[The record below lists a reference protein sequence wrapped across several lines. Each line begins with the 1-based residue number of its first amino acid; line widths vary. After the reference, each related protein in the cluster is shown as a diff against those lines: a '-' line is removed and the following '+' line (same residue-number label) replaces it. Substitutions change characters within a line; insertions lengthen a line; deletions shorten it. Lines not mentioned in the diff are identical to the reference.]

1 MLVDKDISIHLSCQ
15 QFECNSFEISSVN
28 SVLKFESTRES
39 SDEVCPHCGG
49 RVHVYDNGRMM
60 LKDMPLWHG
69 LPLSLDVH
77 HHRYRCLTCGRSFS
91 EDVCM
96 RYPGTRITYRAAK
109 WVQELLRWHLP
120 ISAVHEITGF
130 HWDTI
135 RRIHETEMREALD
148 WRRKELQDKDYRP
161 QYLAIDEFAVHK
173 GHRYATCVMDLAEGD
188 ILWVGRGRSK
198 TDFARFFEE
207 IDPDYLSEVK
217 AVAMDMNASYNI
229 LVERHLP
236 HAEIVY
242 DRYHM
247 QAQFGK
253 DVLGVVRLQEARA
266 HRQQSKELLET
277 SRHEESAEERR
288 HLQAE
293 ARKEIHLYSTLKSS
307 RWTLLSNADNLSPEK
322 AEGLKA
328 ILDSHSDLALCYAMK
343 EEMCTLFELRNP
355 DEARRRWTQWFEG
368 AKASGIPA
376 LVRFAELKEK
386 RLEGLVAHAR
396 HNIST
401 GRLEGFNNKIKVA
414 KRIGYGYR
422 NEGYFFTLIRYM
434 SIPAVRTQSPKKT

>member
-1 MLVDKDISIHLSCQ
+1 MLTDKDISIHLSCQ

-28 SVLKFESTRES
+28 SVLKFESTRDS

-49 RVHVYDNGRMM
+49 KVHVYDNGRMV
-60 LKDMPLWHG
+60 LRDMPLWHG
-69 LPLSLDVH
+69 VPLKLDVG
-77 HHRYRCLTCGRSFS
+77 HHRYRCTVCGRSFS

-96 RYPGTRITYRAAK
+96 RYPGTRITHRAAK

-120 ISAVHEITGF
+120 ISSVHEITGF

-135 RRIHETEMREALD
+135 RRIHESVMNGTLD

-161 QYLAIDEFAVHK
+161 QYLAVDEFAIHK

-198 TDFARFFEE
+198 ADFARFFGE

-253 DVLGVVRLQEARA
+253 EVLGVVRLEEARA
-266 HRQQSKELLET
+266 HKRQSEELLEAG
-277 SRHEESAEERR
+277 SQEENAEERR

-293 ARKEIHLYSTLKSS
+293 ARKESRLYSTLKSS
-307 RWTLLSNADNLSPEK
+307 RWTLLTNADNLSPEK

-343 EEMCTLFELRNP
+343 EEMCSLFELRNP
-355 DEARRRWTQWFEG
+355 DEARRRWTDWFEG
-368 AKASGIPA
+368 ARASGIAA

-386 RLEGLVAHAR
+386 RIEGLVAHAR

-422 NEGYFFTLIRYM
+422 NEEYFFTLVRYM
-434 SIPAVRTQSPKKT
+434 SIPAVRFQSPRKT

>member
-15 QFECNSFEISSVN
+15 QFECNSFEITSVN

-49 RVHVYDNGRMM
+49 KVHVYDRGRIV
-60 LKDMPLWHG
+60 LRDMPLWHG
-69 LPLSLDVH
+69 VPLKLDVNH
-77 HHRYRCLTCGRSFS
+77 NRYRCTVCGRSFS
-91 EDVCM
+91 EDICM
-96 RYPGTRITYRAAK
+96 KYPGTRITCRAAR

-130 HWDTI
+130 HWDTV
-135 RRIHETEMREALD
+135 RRIHESVMREALD
-148 WRRKELQDKDYRP
+148 RRHRELQDNDYKP
-161 QYLAIDEFAVHK
+161 MYLAIDEFAIHK
-173 GHRYATCVMDLAEGD
+173 GHRYATCVMDLAKGD
-188 ILWVGRGRSK
+188 ILWVGKGRSK
-198 TDFARFFEE
+198 ADFARFFDE
-207 IDPDYLSEVK
+207 INLDYLSEVK

-229 LVERHLP
+229 LVEQHLP

-253 DVLGVVRLQEARA
+253 DVLGVVRLQEARE
-266 HRQQSKELLET
+266 HRRQSRELADASEQ
-277 SRHEESAEERR
+277 EENPVQRR
-288 HLQAE
+288 MLRDE
-293 ARKEIHLYSTLKSS
+293 ARRQSRLYSTLKSS
-307 RWTLLSNADNLSPEK
+307 RWTLLTNADNLSPEK
-322 AEGLKA
+322 AERLND

-343 EEMCTLFELRNP
+343 EEMCTLFGLRDP

-386 RLEGLVAHAR
+386 RLEGLVSHAR

-401 GRLEGFNNKIKVA
+401 GRQEGFNNKIKVA

-434 SIPAVRTQSPKKT
+434 SIPAVRAQSPRKT

>member
-1 MLVDKDISIHLSCQ
+1 MLTDKDISIHLSCQ

-28 SVLKFESTRES
+28 SVLKFASTRES

-96 RYPGTRITYRAAK
+96 RYPGTRITCRAAR

-135 RRIHETEMREALD
+135 RRIYEAEMREALD

-253 DVLGVVRLQEARA
+253 EVLGVVRLQEARA

-307 RWTLLSNADNLSPEK
+307 RWTLLSNADNLSQEK

-368 AKASGIPA
+368 AKSSGIPA

-386 RLEGLVAHAR
+386 RLDGLVAHAR

>member
-49 RVHVYDNGRMM
+49 RVHVYDSGRML

-135 RRIHETEMREALD
+135 RRIHESVMKEALD

-161 QYLAIDEFAVHK
+161 EYLAIDEFAIHK

-198 TDFARFFEE
+198 ADFARFFEE

-307 RWTLLSNADNLSPEK
+307 RWTLLSNSDNLSPEK

-343 EEMCTLFELRNP
+343 EEMCTLFELRDP

>member
-15 QFECNSFEISSVN
+15 QFECNSFEISPMN
-28 SVLKFESTRES
+28 SVLKFESTRTG
-39 SDEVCPHCGG
+39 SDETCPHCGG
-49 RVHVYDNGRMM
+49 KVHVYDNGRMV
-60 LKDMPLWHG
+60 LRDMPLWHG
-69 LPLSLDVH
+69 VPLKLDVG
-77 HHRYRCLTCGRSFS
+77 HHRYRCTVCGRSFS

-120 ISAVHEITGF
+120 VSAVHEITGF

-135 RRIHETEMREALD
+135 RRIHESVMQEALD
-148 WRRKELQDKDYRP
+148 RRHRELQDKDYRP
-161 QYLAIDEFAVHK
+161 MYLAIDEFAIHK

-188 ILWVGRGRSK
+188 ILWVGKGRSK
-198 TDFARFFEE
+198 ADFARFFDE
-207 IDPDYLSEVK
+207 IDLDYLSEVK

-229 LVERHLP
+229 LVEKHLP

-253 DVLGVVRLQEARA
+253 DVLGVVRLQEARE
-266 HRQQSKELLET
+266 HRRQSRELADASEQ
-277 SRHEESAEERR
+277 EENPVQRR
-288 HLQAE
+288 ILRDE
-293 ARKEIHLYSTLKSS
+293 ARRQSRLYSTLKSS
-307 RWTLLSNADNLSPEK
+307 RWTLLANADNLSPEK
-322 AEGLKA
+322 AERLND

-343 EEMCTLFELRNP
+343 EEMCSLFELRNP
-355 DEARRRWTQWFEG
+355 DEARRRWTDWFEG
-368 AKASGIPA
+368 ARASGIPA
-376 LVRFAELKEK
+376 LVKFAELKEK
-386 RLEGLVAHAR
+386 RLDGLVAHAR

-401 GRLEGFNNKIKVA
+401 GKLEGFNNKIKVA

-422 NEGYFFTLIRYM
+422 NEEYFFTLIRYM
-434 SIPAVRTQSPKKT
+434 SIPSVRAQSPRKT

>member
-1 MLVDKDISIHLSCQ
+1 MLVNKNISIHLSCQ
-15 QFECNSFEISSVN
+15 QFECDRLEINSDN
-28 SVLKFESTRES
+28 STLSFVSRRSS

-49 RVHVYDNGRMM
+49 RVHVYDSGRML

-135 RRIHETEMREALD
+135 RRIHESVMKEALD

-161 QYLAIDEFAVHK
+161 EYLAIDEFAIHK

-253 DVLGVVRLQEARA
+253 EVLGVVRLQEARA
-266 HRQQSKELLET
+266 HRQQSEELLET

-307 RWTLLSNADNLSPEK
+307 RWTLLSNSDNLSPEK

-343 EEMCTLFELRNP
+343 EEMCTLFELRDP

-422 NEGYFFTLIRYM
+422 NEDYFFTLIRYM
-434 SIPAVRTQSPKKT
+434 SIPAVRTQSPRKT

>member
-1 MLVDKDISIHLSCQ
+1 MLIDKDISIHLSCQ
-15 QFECNSFEISSVN
+15 QFECDRLEINSDNSTLSFVSRRSSP
-28 SVLKFESTRES
+28 
-39 SDEVCPHCGG
+39 DEVCPHCGG

-77 HHRYRCLTCGRSFS
+77 HHRYRCQTCGRSFS

-135 RRIHETEMREALD
+135 RKIHESVMQEALD
-148 WRRKELQDKDYRP
+148 WRHKELQDKDYRP

-173 GHRYATCVMDLAEGD
+173 GHRYATCVMDLTEGD
-188 ILWVGRGRSK
+188 ILWVGRGRAK
-198 TDFARFFEE
+198 ADFARFFEE
-207 IDPDYLSEVK
+207 IDLSYLSEVK

-229 LVERHLP
+229 LVEKHLP

-253 DVLGVVRLQEARA
+253 EVLGVVRLQEARA
-266 HRQQSKELLET
+266 HKQQSKELLEF
-277 SRHEESAEERR
+277 SRKEECTEERI
-288 HLQAE
+288 HLQTE
-293 ARKEIHLYSTLKSS
+293 ARKESRLYSTLKSS

-328 ILDSHSDLALCYAMK
+328 ILDSHSYLALCYAMK
-343 EEMCTLFELRNP
+343 EEMCTLFELRDP

-386 RLEGLVAHAR
+386 RLDGLVAHAR

-401 GRLEGFNNKIKVA
+401 GRQACCLVSNCQKESGPPGRGPDVD
-414 KRIGYGYR
+414 
-422 NEGYFFTLIRYM
+422 
-434 SIPAVRTQSPKKT
+434 

>member
-1 MLVDKDISIHLSCQ
+1 MLIDKDISIHLSCQ
-15 QFECNSFEISSVN
+15 QFECDRLEINSDNSTLSFVSRRSSP
-28 SVLKFESTRES
+28 
-39 SDEVCPHCGG
+39 DEVCPHCGG

-135 RRIHETEMREALD
+135 RRIHEAEMREALD

-161 QYLAIDEFAVHK
+161 EYLAIDEFAVHK

-343 EEMCTLFELRNP
+343 EEMCTLFGLSDP

-386 RLEGLVAHAR
+386 RLDGLVAHAR

-401 GRLEGFNNKIKVA
+401 GRQEGFNNKIKVA

>member
-434 SIPAVRTQSPKKT
+434 SIPAVRSHSPRKT